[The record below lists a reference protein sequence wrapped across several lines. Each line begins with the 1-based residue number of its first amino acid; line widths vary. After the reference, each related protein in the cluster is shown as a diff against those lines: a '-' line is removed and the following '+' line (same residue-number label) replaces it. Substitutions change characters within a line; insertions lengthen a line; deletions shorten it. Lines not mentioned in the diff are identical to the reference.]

1 MILKNACYIRRQD
14 NKSSNF
20 FSETRTIFILET
32 KVNFPSLHFH
42 KNMVSFNKI
51 SLWKTKP
58 KQYFPSTPPRE
69 STQVDIL
76 GILGAPWEF

>member
-32 KVNFPSLHFH
+32 KVNFPSPNFH
-42 KNMVSFNKI
+42 KNM
-51 SLWKTKP
+51 
-58 KQYFPSTPPRE
+58 
-69 STQVDIL
+69 
-76 GILGAPWEF
+76 